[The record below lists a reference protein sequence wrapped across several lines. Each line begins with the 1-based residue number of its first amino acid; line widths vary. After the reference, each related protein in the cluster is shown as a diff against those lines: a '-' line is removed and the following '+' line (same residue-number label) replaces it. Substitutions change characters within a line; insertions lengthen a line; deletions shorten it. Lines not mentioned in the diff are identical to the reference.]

1 MHSFIYKQDNALMD
15 ITIVESKEY
24 LADLLYGEND
34 KRKKERLQFLYW
46 HKTGLAT
53 TRSRLAALLCKS
65 LPTIT
70 AWARR
75 YESLGLEGFLG
86 MDYKGGEHLRV
97 IPRAVVAELDARL
110 GTAEGFGSFAEI
122 QSWLKE
128 EHGVEVAYSTVH
140 GLVRYGLNAS
150 PKVVR
155 PFSENQDPE
164 AVDAFKKTRRAVGR
178 DRPTLPCPVR
188 PRPLLGPRRKQLQ
201 PEDGVAQARHPLR
214 GQAAGEDQKHPRR
227 VFPVR
232 RGRGQDG
239 GVLLS

>member
-1 MHSFIYKQDNALMD
+1 MD

-24 LADLLYGEND
+24 LAGLLYGETD
-34 KRKKERLQFLYW
+34 RRKKERLQFLYW

-75 YESLGLEGFLG
+75 YESLGLVGFLG

-97 IPRAVVAELDARL
+97 IPHAVVAALDAHL

-122 QSWLKE
+122 QSWLKD

-155 PFSENQDPE
+155 PFSENQDPA
-164 AVDAFKKTRRAVGR
+164 AVDAFKKS
-178 DRPTLPCPVR
+178 LPSHW
-188 PRPLLGPRRKQLQ
+188 PRSPNPALPGTPASATGSRTK
-201 PEDGVAQARHPLR
+201 ATSA
-214 GQAAGEDQKHPRR
+214 
-227 VFPVR
+227 
-232 RGRGQDG
+232 
-239 GVLLS
+239 